1 MLRRYL
7 VSLAGLVATLSVTSP
22 AMAIPFLG
30 SVSASAGGGFL
41 APVGTGNTRPG
52 GFVTSLAGQV
62 DALGFDASASWLG
75 SDNQTIMMEGLFRK
89 ELSFLP
95 MISAKVGAGY
105 LGQAL
110 LSSQSELQHL
120 GQVRLDA
127 TFSPILLPIEAEA
140 SLGAASGLDFKPY
153 LLGSAAVH
161 FSFIPFIGVFG
172 RVRAFGTQDLST
184 MSQAFELGLRAKL

>member
-7 VSLAGLVATLSVTSP
+7 FSLAGIIAATSFAAP

-30 SVSASAGGGFL
+30 SVSATAGGGFL
-41 APVGTGNTRPG
+41 SGPVNGRQSE
-52 GFVTSLAGQV
+52 FVTGLGGAV
-62 DALGFDASASWLG
+62 DFLGIDASAAWIGVPSG
-75 SDNQTIMMEGLFRK
+75 QTRVMEGLLRK

-95 MISAKVGAGY
+95 MISAKIGAGY
-105 LGQAL
+105 LGQSL
-110 LSSQSELQHL
+110 LTVSSDLQHM

-140 SLGAASGLDFKPY
+140 SLGAASGVDFKPL

-161 FSFIPFIGVFG
+161 FSFIPFVGVFG
-172 RVRAFGTQDLST
+172 RVRAFGSSDLASVT
-184 MSQAFELGLRAKL
+184 QAFELGLRAKL